1 MPRKSPAFRR
11 RPQAE
16 QAGVI
21 TDELLQKWMLRL
33 LVPLGGSRHFL
44 SGGCY
49 QNDRI
54 AEFLQLPLEDDFLEE
69 FSAGKAL
76 SVLRHRYAEAETV
89 KSDWGVAEGLRSNSG
104 RLMAVMGLNET
115 ERRLLEFAVVLHNNR
130 MLDDTADYLTGMS
143 NQTLV
148 HVLSS
153 MLELPIEEVKKGL
166 SPNGRLAT
174 AGLLT
179 VDSNSGCCMRGK
191 LDLLSEHFVEQML
204 TEVND
209 PAQLLRGMLS
219 PSAAPTLSLEDYPHI
234 DKTLE
239 VMRPYLREAIRQGRR
254 GVNIFLYGPPGT
266 GKSELVRVLAKDMGQ
281 DLFEVS
287 SEDNEGDAVL
297 GERRLR
303 SYRAAQNFLASR
315 PTFILFD
322 EVEDV
327 FNDGNDL
334 WGKKSTAQCRK
345 AWMNRMLEENPVP
358 ALWLS
363 NSVHGLDR
371 AFLRRFDM
379 VVELPVPPKLQRE
392 RIVRNSCGG
401 LVDNVTISRLAE
413 AEGLTPAI
421 ITRAAG
427 VIQLVKDHLPP
438 ERLSVAMSHLV
449 SNTLQAQGWGSLK
462 EISSDG
468 RPAFYDPRF
477 VNTSADLVAISERLQ
492 AHPRGSLCLY
502 GPSGTGKTA
511 FGRWLADRLGR
522 PLLVKRA
529 SDLLGPYVGMTE
541 QNIATAFREAA
552 ENNAVLLI
560 DEVDSFLQDRRRAQ
574 RSWEV
579 SQVNEMLTQMEMFP
593 GLFIAS
599 TNLMDDLD
607 PATLRR
613 FDVKLRFDYLKPA
626 QARGMLVCQCAD
638 LGLPEPDEK
647 ALAAIERM
655 PVLTPGDFAV
665 IRRKARICGI
675 SSVAE
680 LLGVLMEECAL
691 KEDGQKRGIG
701 FV

>member
-1 MPRKSPAFRR
+1 MPRKSASSRQR
-11 RPQAE
+11 KSSE
-16 QAGVI
+16 LTGVAS
-21 TDELLQKWMLRL
+21 DDLLQKWMLRML
-33 LVPLGGSRHFL
+33 IPLGGSRHFL
-44 SGGCY
+44 MGGSY
-49 QNDRI
+49 QNDQI
-54 AEFLQLPLEDDFLEE
+54 AAFLQLPFDDDFLEN
-69 FSAGKAL
+69 FSIARTV
-76 SVLRHRYAEAETV
+76 SVLRKQHAEVEANNIGWEV
-89 KSDWGVAEGLRSNSG
+89 SADIRSNSG
-104 RLMAVMGLNET
+104 RLMSVMGLNET
-115 ERRLLEFAVVLHNNR
+115 ERRLLEFAVILHNNR

-148 HVLSS
+148 HVLSK
-153 MLELPIEEVKKGL
+153 LLDLPLDEVKPGL

-191 LDLLSEHFVEQML
+191 LDLLSDHFAEQML
-204 TEVND
+204 TEVDD

-219 PSAAPTLSLEDYPHI
+219 VSAPPTLSLGDYPHMA
-234 DKTLE
+234 KTLE
-239 VMRPYLREAIRQGRR
+239 VMLPYLREAIRHGRR
-254 GVNIFLYGPPGT
+254 GVNIFIYGPPGT

-287 SEDNEGDAVL
+287 SEDNDGDAVL

-303 SYRAAQNFLASR
+303 SYRAAQNFLAGR
-315 PTFILFD
+315 PTFLLFD

-327 FNDGNDL
+327 FNDGNDM

-379 VVELPVPPKLQRE
+379 VVELPVPPKPQRE
-392 RIVRNSCGG
+392 RIVRSSCGD
-401 LVDNVTISRLAE
+401 LVDNATISRLAD
-413 AEGLTPAI
+413 ADGLTPAI

-438 ERLSVAMSHLV
+438 ERLSAAMSHLV
-449 SNTLQAQGWGSLK
+449 SSTLQAQGWGTLK
-462 EISSDG
+462 EIPGDG

-477 VNTSADLVAISERLQ
+477 VNTGTDLMAISERLQ
-492 AHPRGSLCLY
+492 AHSRGSLCLY

-511 FGRWLADRLGR
+511 FGHWLADRLGR

-541 QNIATAFREAA
+541 QNIAASFREAV
-552 ENNAVLLI
+552 ESNAVLLI

-599 TNLMDDLD
+599 TNLMGDLD

-613 FDVKLRFDYLKPA
+613 FDVKLRFDYLKPG
-626 QARGMLVCQCAD
+626 QARGMLACQCAD
-638 LGLPEPDEK
+638 LGLSEPDEA

-665 IRRKARICGI
+665 VRRKARICGI
-675 SSVAE
+675 ASVTD
-680 LLGVLMEECAL
+680 LLAVLVEECAL

-701 FV
+701 FI